1 MTHYNSRKVT
11 LFFFNWYL
19 GGVDYVW
26 IVDRKMKMG
35 VLYTVYA
42 RDARASVEADARA
55 TRRPL
60 APTTRSVVDSVGPS
74 VVDRVVRVV
83 TTRDLQSF
91 IRVASARALVRD
103 ALRATRQLSDA
114 DARRAVT
121 AEIVRYAREA
131 PRPIAE
137 ASKDEGA
144 RALADAKRRVR
155 ELEEMILMAK

>member
-1 MTHYNSRKVT
+1 MYGS
-11 LFFFNWYL
+11 
-19 GGVDYVW
+19 W
-26 IVDRKMKMG
+26 IGKMG
-35 VLYTVYA
+35 VLYTVYV

>member
-1 MTHYNSRKVT
+1 M
-11 LFFFNWYL
+11 
-19 GGVDYVW
+19 
-26 IVDRKMKMG
+26 
-35 VLYTVYA
+35 
-42 RDARASVEADARA
+42 
-55 TRRPL
+55 
-60 APTTRSVVDSVGPS
+60 TRSFVA
-74 VVDRVVRVV
+74 

-121 AEIVRYAREA
+121 AEIVRYARDA

-144 RALADAKRRVR
+144 RVLADAKRRLR

>member
-1 MTHYNSRKVT
+1 MYGS
-11 LFFFNWYL
+11 
-19 GGVDYVW
+19 W
-26 IVDRKMKMG
+26 IGKMG
-35 VLYTVYA
+35 VLYTVYV
-42 RDARASVEADARA
+42 RDARASIEADARA

-60 APTTRSVVDSVGPS
+60 APSVGRRLGRS